1 MAKNDDD
8 FEGSR
13 PGLTMAQRLLKQ
25 KMAEAKQRSKYNN
38 VRVRWKDRWFDS
50 IYEMNAA
57 KKLDAMRK
65 AKSSRDRVVNVE
77 YQVKF
82 PIIMNKAKI
91 CDYVAD
97 FVVEFADG
105 HIDVIDA
112 KGVRTSVYRLKQKMM
127 KAVHGIDIVE
137 M

>member
-1 MAKNDDD
+1 MSKEYDD
-8 FEGSR
+8 FDTPR
-13 PGLTMAQRLLKQ
+13 GLTPAQKMLKQ
-25 KMAEAKQRSKYNN
+25 KMAESRQRSKYNN
-38 VRVRWKDRWFDS
+38 VKVRWNDMWFDS

-57 KKLDAMRK
+57 KNLESMRK
-65 AKSSRDRVVNVE
+65 AKNKRDRVVDVQ

-82 PIIMNKAKI
+82 RIVVNKAKI
-91 CDYVAD
+91 CDYIAD

-105 HIDVIDA
+105 RVEVIDA
-112 KGVRTSVYRLKQKMM
+112 KGMRTSVYRLKQKMM

>member
-1 MAKNDDD
+1 MKKGSDDD
-8 FEGSR
+8 FDTPR
-13 PGLTMAQRLLKQ
+13 GLTMAQRLLKQ
-25 KMAEAKQRSKYNN
+25 KMAESRQRSKYNS
-38 VRVRWKDRWFDS
+38 VRVRWNDMWFDS

-57 KKLDAMRK
+57 KKLESMRRAKAM
-65 AKSSRDRVVNVE
+65 RDRVVAIE

-82 PIIMNKAKI
+82 PIVMNKAKI
-91 CDYVAD
+91 CDYIAD

-105 HIDVIDA
+105 RIDVIDA

>member
-1 MAKNDDD
+1 MPRSKNEDG
-8 FEGSR
+8 EEI
-13 PGLTMAQRLLKQ
+13 GLTYTQKLLRE
-25 KMAEAKQRSKYNN
+25 KMRESKRRSKYNN
-38 VRVRWKDRWFDS
+38 VRVRYKDRWFDS

-57 KKLDAMRK
+57 KSLDSMRR
-65 AKSSRDRVVNVE
+65 AKHEKDRVVAIE

-82 PIIMNKAKI
+82 PIVINDAKI

-112 KGVRTSVYRLKQKMM
+112 KGMRTAVYRLKQKMM
-127 KAVHGIDIVE
+127 RAVHGIEIVE

>member
-1 MAKNDDD
+1 MPRNRNEDG
-8 FEGSR
+8 EES
-13 PGLTMAQRLLKQ
+13 GLTYTQKLLKQ
-25 KMAEAKQRSKYNN
+25 KMAESKRRSKYNN
-38 VRVRWKDRWFDS
+38 TRVRYKDRWFDS

-57 KKLDAMRK
+57 KSLEAMRR
-65 AKSSRDRVVNVE
+65 AKQERDRVVAIE

-82 PIIMNKAKI
+82 PIVVNKAKI

-105 HIDVIDA
+105 RIDVIDA
-112 KGVRTSVYRLKQKMM
+112 KGMRTAVYRLKQKMM
-127 KAVHGIDIVE
+127 LAVHGIKIVE